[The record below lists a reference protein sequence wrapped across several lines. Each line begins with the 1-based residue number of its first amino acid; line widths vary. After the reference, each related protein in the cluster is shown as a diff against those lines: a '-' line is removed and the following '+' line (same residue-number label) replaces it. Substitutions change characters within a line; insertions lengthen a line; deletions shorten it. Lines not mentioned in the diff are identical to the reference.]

1 MVEVVVG
8 VQTLSEV
15 TRYSHGAEDVRNG
28 ASRSNLYNEKYTNQK
43 TMRDL
48 FSLALVESRRPR
60 NIVVQPE
67 HRP

>member
-15 TRYSHGAEDVRNG
+15 TRYRHGAEDVCDG
-28 ASRSNLYNEKYTNQK
+28 ASRSDLYDEKYTNQR

-48 FSLALVESRRPR
+48 FSLALVESRQPR
-60 NIVVQPE
+60 NIAVQPE